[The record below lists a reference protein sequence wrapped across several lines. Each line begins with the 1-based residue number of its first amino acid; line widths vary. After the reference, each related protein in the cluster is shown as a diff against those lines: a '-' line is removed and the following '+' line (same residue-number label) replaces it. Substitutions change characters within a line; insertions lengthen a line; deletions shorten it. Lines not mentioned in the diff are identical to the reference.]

1 VFEHSSYHH
10 DMKIH
15 EQYQTHHHDMK
26 IHVNIHEQYQHDIYK
41 KSQSSIKIDRKSN
54 PTPS

>member
-1 VFEHSSYHH
+1 MLNMVQSVVAT
-10 DMKIH
+10 
-15 EQYQTHHHDMK
+15 THHHDMK